1 MPRTETVVRTL
12 FKFKELSEKA
22 QDKALEERWE
32 AVAAWNVDYGWWEYI
47 YDDAATI
54 GLTIEEFDL
63 GNSKEINGKL
73 TEDLLAC
80 CKLIRK
86 NHGKDCETFKTA
98 ETWLYDYIEAFKK
111 WLTAKDVEDMEAWEL
126 EWTRADWLKEFNC
139 EEEAQDI
146 QNDFRVAL
154 LQDYYR
160 MLDRE
165 YDYQTSRRAIIES
178 IQANELEFQ
187 ADGSPA

>member
-1 MPRTETVVRTL
+1 MRTETKTIKIYS
-12 FKFKELSEKA
+12 FEELSEEA
-22 QDKALEERWE
+22 QGKALEERW
-32 AVAAWNVDYGWWEYI
+32 AWNVDYDWWEYI
-47 YDDAATI
+47 YNDAATI

-63 GNSKEINGKL
+63 GNSKEISGKL

-80 CKLIRK
+80 CKLIRM
-86 NHGKDCETFKTA
+86 NRGKYCDTFKTA

-111 WLTAKDVEDMEAWEL
+111 WLAAKDAEDMEL
-126 EWTRADWLKEFNC
+126 EWTRKDWLKEFNY

-160 MLDRE
+160 TLDRE
-165 YDYQTSRRAIIES
+165 YDYLTNREAIIES

-187 ADGSPA
+187 EDRSPA